1 MYTSA
6 DQDVDLRP
14 SRATAWAGWVIF
26 GAIAMVLAGIFDI
39 IWGIVALARDEV
51 FLSGPRGNVIN
62 LDYTTWGW
70 INLIFGVVVL
80 IVGMGLFTGSIVA
93 RIAAIAIAVVQ
104 AVLNLLIIGAYPV
117 WSVIVITLDVLV
129 IYAIAVHGDELRD
142 SY

>member
-1 MYTSA
+1 
-6 DQDVDLRP
+6 
-14 SRATAWAGWVIF
+14 
-26 GAIAMVLAGIFDI
+26 
-39 IWGIVALARDEV
+39 
-51 FLSGPRGNVIN
+51 
-62 LDYTTWGW
+62 
-70 INLIFGVVVL
+70 VVVL
-80 IVGMGLFTGSIVA
+80 VVGMGLFTGSIVA

>member
-6 DQDVDLRP
+6 DQDVDLSP
-14 SRATAWAGWVIF
+14 SRVTAWVGWIIF
-26 GAIAMVLAGIFDI
+26 AAIALVMAGIFDI

-51 FLSGPRGNVIN
+51 FISGPRGNVIN

-70 INLIFGVVVL
+70 INLIFGIVVL
-80 IVGMGLFTGSIVA
+80 LTGMALFTGSIVA
-93 RIAAIAIAVVQ
+93 RIIAIGIAVLQ
-104 AVLNLLIIGAYPV
+104 ATLNLLVIGAYPV

>member
-6 DQDVDLRP
+6 DQDVDLKP
-14 SRATAWAGWVIF
+14 SRATAWVGWVIF
-26 GAIAMVLAGIFDI
+26 AAIAMVLAGIFDI

-93 RIAAIAIAVVQ
+93 RIAAIGIAVLQ
-104 AVLNLLIIGAYPV
+104 AVLNLLIIGAYPL